1 MLHCIKLFLK
11 KYNEEYFHF
20 ISMGIEYE
28 MPESLDDY
36 DDFGF
41 AYPIWSMLDPSR
53 PEFKLPCNAMDRF
66 VTSHAGFEYKAR
78 DEPSVQE
85 DKGPIKVI
93 GDLIVYGESKLVWQ
107 KTSEVV
113 SQKTPW
119 QCSESE
125 KSKCHP
131 GGPCPDPELK
141 PDCSKLFD
149 GFLSSEFFKSSKD
162 ASVSIDG
169 WMIMKLDDA
178 FRNVIE
184 DEAAGELTLKTEF
197 SALYMALSKA
207 FWENDVVREWVVT
220 LLKSSLTHK
229 VCQQEENED
238 LEFVMSLCHLCS
250 EEVVGW
256 PITGEPCV
264 PTDALQSHLILRHNE
279 QLNATL
285 CPGLDGELISNRK
298 DNVTCKSVS
307 FLPFYKFYKE
317 SCDKV
322 AASDT
327 LQTIALANDFD
338 ELFRTFNNL
347 IGTPY
352 LESSL
357 NCMQFDEEELRLLR
371 SNHFSH
377 CFLFF
382 MRQAIGIIASDECWD
397 WEDTSDAQV
406 SLPTVKRRK
415 AVEEDE

>member
-1 MLHCIKLFLK
+1 
-11 KYNEEYFHF
+11 
-20 ISMGIEYE
+20 
-28 MPESLDDY
+28 
-36 DDFGF
+36 
-41 AYPIWSMLDPSR
+41 
-53 PEFKLPCNAMDRF
+53 MDRF
-66 VTSHAGFEYKAR
+66 ITSHAGFEYKAR

-93 GDLIVYGESKLVWQ
+93 GDLIVYGESKLVWR

-113 SQKTPW
+113 LQKTPW

-131 GGPCPDPELK
+131 AGPCPEPELK

-169 WMIMKLDDA
+169 WMIMKLDDV
-178 FRNVIE
+178 FRDVVE
-184 DEAAGELTLKTEF
+184 DEAAGELTLKKEF
-197 SALYMALSKA
+197 SALYQALSKA

-220 LLKSSLTHK
+220 LMKSSLTHK
-229 VCQQEENED
+229 VCQQEESED
-238 LEFVMSLCHLCS
+238 LGFVMSLCHLCS
-250 EEVVGW
+250 EDIVGW
-256 PITGEPCV
+256 PIEGEACV
-264 PTDALQSHLILRHNE
+264 VGTDALQAHLILRHNE
-279 QLNATL
+279 QLNALL
-285 CPGLDGELISNRK
+285 CPNFDGELISNRK
-298 DNVTCKSVS
+298 NNVNCKSVS

-327 LQTIALANDFD
+327 LQTIFLANDFD
-338 ELFRTFNNL
+338 DLFQNFNNL

-397 WEDTSDAQV
+397 WEDT
-406 SLPTVKRRK
+406 
-415 AVEEDE
+415 